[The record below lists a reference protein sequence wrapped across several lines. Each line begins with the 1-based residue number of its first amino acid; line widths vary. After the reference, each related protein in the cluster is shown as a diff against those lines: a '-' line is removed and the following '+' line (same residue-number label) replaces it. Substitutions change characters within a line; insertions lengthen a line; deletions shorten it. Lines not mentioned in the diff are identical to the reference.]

1 MCSTSTRT
9 CSLAVGAR
17 PGFARRWTSS
27 PVGRTCWHA
36 IRFLVRRLPMEP
48 CVPRSSNGIRWTVRV
63 PFVCT
68 QHPAVSHGPRPHPC
82 PERCPELRV
91 GRRGTLESK
100 ATRISTLSRT
110 PSPNPWLVEDSS
122 GWTFWARSPACGQCT
137 RPGDRRPSISAC
149 PTSSTRSSRGGYP
162 NNSVV
167 VTRSRTAWSTGPMF
181 VRLPVER
188 SSAIRVE
195 HSSAYS
201 TLSRRRDNV
210 AGASPLTRK

>member
-1 MCSTSTRT
+1 MCSTWTRT

-48 CVPRSSNGIRWTVRV
+48 CVPRSSNGIRWDRPCSRSSALSTRL
-63 PFVCT
+63 FLMDLGRC
-68 QHPAVSHGPRPHPC
+68 PR

-100 ATRISTLSRT
+100 EPESLQRLWRT

-162 NNSVV
+162 NSSAV

-181 VRLPVER
+181 VRLPGER

-195 HSSAYS
+195 HSSAYRPYRGEG
-201 TLSRRRDNV
+201 TTSRELVR
-210 AGASPLTRK
+210 